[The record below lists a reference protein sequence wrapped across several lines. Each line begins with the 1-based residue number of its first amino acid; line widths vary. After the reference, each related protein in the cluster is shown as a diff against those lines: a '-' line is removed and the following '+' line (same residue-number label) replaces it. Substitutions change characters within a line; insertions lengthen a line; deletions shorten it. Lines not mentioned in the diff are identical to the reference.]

1 MPLAQRLYTALP
13 IYESLNEQIRFR
25 SYCGETV
32 WENAI
37 PSNKLPQFAYL
48 REINPTFTF
57 NLYVKDLDGN
67 TVATF
72 DAAALSPMLDIDT
85 YTDGTEA
92 VKFSAFFDSFGSD
105 EYLENGCYY
114 LELSDGVDTYYS
126 EVFCYTGF
134 VTGDLDCYSALTV
147 VTTCQIGQRYPIN
160 FTQNLYIQNDI
171 GLPEYPTEEL
181 EDEDTNK
188 NTFVSWRKV
197 EKRRRLY
204 LHGPEY
210 LCDFFSIVPLTDQI
224 VWEDA
229 IQTITIENATTTIE
243 WIEGTSDCEARIDMS
258 FLMSTVTKNACCD
271 PIADLNIEIPES
283 VVNVVAKVDCAEG
296 VFPTEYTPTGGGGDV
311 AFITGDYVLGCCDGN
326 CFVYKFINGQFVIQP
341 QYNIQGNIVY
351 DVDSNTYWHYF
362 SGGFNVPYLY
372 LYFDGTS
379 PTGEFKGY
387 APNGFMAELQ
397 RDNGGAWTVISTI
410 TSDAFA
416 TTGFASATYTLDD
429 YRVRIYNHSQS
440 ANTNEVTLA

>member
-13 IYESLNEQIRFR
+13 IYEQLEEQIRFKN
-25 SYCGETV
+25 YCNETV
-32 WENAI
+32 WDNPI
-37 PSNKLPQFAYL
+37 PSNKLPDFAYL
-48 REINPTFTF
+48 REINPVFTF

-72 DAAALSPMLDIDT
+72 NAASLAPTLDIDT
-85 YTDGTEA
+85 YTDGTEC
-92 VKFSAFFDSFGSD
+92 VKFSSFFDSFGSD

-114 LELSDGVDTYYS
+114 LEMNDGVSTYYS

-134 VTGDLDCYSALTV
+134 VSGDYSCYSVLMC
-147 VTTCQIGQRYPIN
+147 VTTCQIGQRYPLN
-160 FTQNLYIQNDI
+160 FTQYLYLQNDI
-171 GLPEYPTEEL
+171 GLPEYEYS
-181 EDEDTNK
+181 EDGHE
-188 NTFVSWRKV
+188 NTSKV
-197 EKRRRLY
+197 EVIDWRRVEKSRKFFLR
-204 LHGPEY
+204 GPEY
-210 LCDFFSIVPLTDQI
+210 LCDFFSLISMMDQI
-224 VWEDA
+224 VFTNDVD
-229 IQTITIENATTTIE
+229 IVNIETATAEISWDE
-243 WIEGTSDCEARIDMS
+243 QSNCEARIDVQ
-258 FLMSTVTKNACCD
+258 FVASTVTKNTCCD
-271 PIADLNIEIPES
+271 PLEDLNIETPETQ
-283 VVNVVAKVDCAEG
+283 VTVQAKVDCEESG
-296 VFPTEYTPTGGGGDV
+296 WPTSYTPSGGGADV
-311 AFITGDYVLGCCDGN
+311 NFVTGDYVLGCCDGN
-326 CFVYKFINGQFVIQP
+326 CFVYRFVNGVFVIQP
-341 QYNIQGNIVY
+341 QYNIQGNVVY

-416 TTGFASATYTLDD
+416 TTGFASATYPLDD

-440 ANTNEVTLA
+440 AYTNEETLA